1 MLLALALNYI
11 LISTSIMQVHTT
23 IMSYLSCYNTA
34 QLISLLPSFPWY
46 CLFTTQQ
53 VA

>member
-34 QLISLLPSFPWY
+34 QLLSLVLSIHYSTGSMIIFK
-46 CLFTTQQ
+46 
-53 VA
+53 